1 MACEI
6 SEEFDTPVLYRTTT
20 RVCHSKGLVEFGER
34 TEHVAPAYKRNV
46 RKFICTPANAYM
58 NHPLVEDRLVKLAEF
73 GSTRAV
79 EMA

>member
-34 TEHVAPAYKRNV
+34 TEHVAPRTSATSASSSAPPR
-46 RKFICTPANAYM
+46 TP
-58 NHPLVEDRLVKLAEF
+58 
-73 GSTRAV
+73 T
-79 EMA
+79 